1 MGGAEEQKHQRAE
14 INFLALWETAVV
26 FRYLWALQTSSLV
39 RVLAHPFTIL
49 QSLKCKV
56 GEGLL

>member
-14 INFLALWETAVV
+14 INFSAVGDSNGL
-26 FRYLWALQTSSLV
+26 RYLWALQTSAVV

-56 GEGLL
+56 GEELL